1 MSKIVPMSDQTLQTV
16 TSSTM
21 TTTTTINSNSKN
33 KLIKIFME
41 TIGWAGSLLVLFP
54 YVITF
59 DKTVDFILNTTGAT
73 GLLIVCI
80 TSRQYQ
86 SIVINA
92 AWIIGGIY
100 KYFTYN

>member
-1 MSKIVPMSDQTLQTV
+1 MSKIVPMSDLPLPLQTDKPTNSGH
-16 TSSTM
+16 TSS
-21 TTTTTINSNSKN
+21 SKD
-33 KLIKIFME
+33 KYIKIFLE
-41 TIGWAGSLLVLFP
+41 AIGWAGSLLVLFP

-59 DKTVDFILNTTGAT
+59 EKTVDFILNTAGAT
-73 GLLIVCI
+73 GLLVVCI

-100 KYFTYN
+100 KYFANS